1 MTIEEKQGITQEQV
15 QKIIDDAKKLKNK
28 KRFLRSL

>member
-28 KRFLRSL
+28 KKFLRSL